1 MSVLHLRD
9 PLVPTALQNCV
20 AVGDGGVPRFWATVH
35 DLTEM
40 TALAEGSRRRV
51 LAGIDAF
58 YVHVEEIHGA
68 DVLDRLLVRLDIDA
82 VSCALEAFL
91 LREQNLAAVEQ
102 RAVSGRWNVVSRFV
116 LSTLR
121 NIAAA
126 RGLSHEVD
134 GFRQRLQ
141 GLEHRLRQL
150 AFDPAPREM
159 TMRALPGDVLE
170 DLYEIFDPRSER
182 NPFRSEAERV
192 RNFTLFHVL
201 LHCGLRA
208 GEALLLSVGCVRSQ
222 HDPNLVR
229 DRNWMTVRNMFDD
242 GTEADRRAL
251 APSLKNAYA
260 VRQIPVTDRVAAL
273 IRDFAST
280 YRRPSS
286 DTEALF
292 VSNRG
297 RPLSQRMLETVM
309 ARANAAL
316 SRAARDL
323 LVDQRGIKHA
333 KFTAHDLRHTC
344 AVTRLNALR
353 KHGVTEDEALSKL
366 RVFFGWSHGSEMPR
380 HYARAYWESELGR
393 IWNDTFDEHV
403 EVLREIESQW

>member
-1 MSVLHLRD
+1 M
-9 PLVPTALQNCV
+9 

-182 NPFRSEAERV
+182 NPFRSEAERF

-222 HDPNLVR
+222 HDPNLIR

-393 IWNDTFDEHV
+393 IWNDAFDEHV

>member
-182 NPFRSEAERV
+182 NPFRSEAERF

-222 HDPNLVR
+222 HDPNLIR

-393 IWNDTFDEHV
+393 IWNDAFDEHV